1 MAIYRERLTPNLGIH
16 IALLLLIPMGF
27 GMLAPINIAWG
38 VANAVALYVLAV
50 LWFTVG
56 APIVEVSADTLR
68 AGRAVIDRS
77 HVGHVMIVER
87 TDRREAL
94 SNALAW
100 KVIRAWI
107 PRGVRIDIVDDTD
120 PTPYWYVSTRNP
132 ERLVAALDRR

>member
-1 MAIYRERLTPNLGIH
+1 MAIYREQLTPNLGIH

-38 VANAVALYVLAV
+38 VANAIALYVLAV

-56 APIVEVSADTLR
+56 APVVEVTSDTLR
-68 AGRAVIDRS
+68 AGRAVIARR
-77 HVGHVMIVER
+77 HVGAVTIVER
-87 TDRREAL
+87 AERRDAL
-94 SNALAW
+94 SNARAW

-107 PRGVRIDIVDDTD
+107 PRGVRIDIVDDAD

-132 ERLVAALDRR
+132 ERLVAALERN

>member
-38 VANAVALYVLAV
+38 VANAIALYVLAV

-56 APIVEVSADTLR
+56 APVVEVSADTLR
-68 AGRAVIDRS
+68 AGRAVIART
-77 HVGHVMIVER
+77 HVGAVTIVER
-87 TDRREAL
+87 AERRDAL
-94 SNALAW
+94 SNARAW
-100 KVIRAWI
+100 IVIRAWI
-107 PRGVRIDIVDDTD
+107 PRGVRIDIVDDAD

-132 ERLVAALDRR
+132 ERLVAALERS

>member
-16 IALLLLIPMGF
+16 FALLLLIPMGF

-77 HVGHVMIVER
+77 HVGHVTIVER

-132 ERLVAALDRR
+132 ERLVAALERS